1 MNIQPIGNR
10 IVIKLSKK
18 KQVSASGIILS
29 SEEKTEQVIGE
40 VMAIGG
46 GQGVDENVKD
56 LGLKVGDK
64 VMFGQYAG
72 DEIKDESDAET
83 TYKILNSK
91 DILAT
96 IK

>member
-10 IVIKLSKK
+10 IVVKLSKK

-40 VMAIGG
+40 VVAIGG
-46 GQGVDENVKD
+46 GQGSDENVKD
-56 LGLKVGDK
+56 LSLKVGDK
-64 VMFGQYAG
+64 VMFAQYAG
-72 DEIKDESDAET
+72 DEIKDENDSET

>member
-10 IVIKLSKK
+10 IVVKLSKK

-40 VMAIGG
+40 VVAIGG

-56 LGLKVGDK
+56 LSLKVGDK

-72 DEIKDESDAET
+72 DEIKDENDSET
-83 TYKILNSK
+83 TYKILQSK

>member
-10 IVIKLSKK
+10 IVVKLSKK

-40 VMAIGG
+40 VVAIGG
-46 GQGVDENVKD
+46 GQGSDENVKD

-64 VMFGQYAG
+64 VMFGQYSG
-72 DEIKDESDAET
+72 DEIKDESDSET

>member
-10 IVIKLSKK
+10 IVVKLTKK

-40 VMAIGG
+40 VVAIGG
-46 GQGVDENVKD
+46 GQGTDENVKD
-56 LGLKVGDK
+56 LGLKLGDK

-72 DEIKDESDAET
+72 DEIKDENDSET